1 MSTLNDL
8 IISAISGAEADE
20 GLAPNDPTPET
31 EKVASAAHVEDAD
44 VEKIASALEWYGNT
58 GITAF
63 VELDKKASPDLDK
76 IRGLLD
82 SDLSLTQAVAT
93 AHPLMS
99 ASERAEIVETLSA
112 EKPASDKE
120 EEEVK
125 PAAEGAPKSSGSNDP
140 DTDEDEMVSGEQAE
154 AADADAS
161 HHPALA
167 SSDKAIAYTKAEKS
181 KHQSKSLSRILDSK
195 PFADSTL
202 RQNLDAAKGGTDPN
216 IHAKTAS
223 DKDVVLSQVKEALAN
238 KLAERVSEA
247 N

>member
-20 GLAPNDPTPET
+20 GLAPNNPTPEV
-31 EKVASAAHVEDAD
+31 EKTAGAEVVAEDVD

-58 GITAF
+58 GINAF

-76 IRGLLD
+76 IRTLLD

-99 ASERAEIVETLSA
+99 SSDRAEIVETLSA
-112 EKPASDKE
+112 EKTAGE

-125 PAAEGAPKSSGSNDP
+125 TAAEGAPKSSGSNEP
-140 DTDEDEMVSGEQAE
+140 DTDEDELVSGEQAD
-154 AADADAS
+154 ASDADAD

-167 SSDKAIAYTKAEKS
+167 SNEKAMGYAKSEKS

-195 PFADSTL
+195 PFADPALSKA
-202 RQNLDAAKGGTDPN
+202 LDAAKGGTDPN

-223 DKDVVLSQVKEALAN
+223 DKDVVLSQVKEALAT